1 MENSMNSMME
11 KARSSSESPEESSWT
26 MYLDENFLTN
36 SHDDRQ
42 HSSSFS
48 SGFETSIVSDAA
60 SIISKNVRNI
70 PNEAVLGFSYR
81 SSPSSIIKR
90 KAKKAL
96 LHDDALEDTAT
107 SPANSPK
114 VWRIRHLADMKQHL
128 QRDNRDIVSK
138 ENGSTSGNV
147 DGTSPTTELDFN
159 GRESDCAGLKKK
171 GLCLVP
177 FSMVANY
184 FG

>member
-1 MENSMNSMME
+1 MEHSMNSIME
-11 KARSSSESPEESSWT
+11 KARSSSESEESSWT
-26 MYLDENFLTN
+26 MYLEDFLT
-36 SHDDRQ
+36 SSHHHDDQ
-42 HSSSFS
+42 HHSSSFS
-48 SGFETSIVSDAA
+48 SGYENSIVSDAA
-60 SIISKNVRNI
+60 SSFSNLGNNC
-70 PNEAVLGFSYR
+70 NEEVLGFSNR
-81 SSPSSIIKR
+81 SSSPSCIIKR

-114 VWRIRHLADMKQHL
+114 VCNLYHSGNMKQNL
-128 QRDNRDIVSK
+128 QRDNRDIISK
-138 ENGSTSGNV
+138 EKGSTSGNV
-147 DGTSPTTELDFN
+147 DGTSPTELDFN
-159 GRESDCAGLKKK
+159 GRESDCTGLKKK